1 LTAGEQLRRIREA
14 LGLSVRAVEA
24 ASARIAERHGN
35 QDYAI
40 SISRLSDIETKGV
53 LPNIFRLYSLSVI
66 YREDYHEILRM
77 FGIRFENAA
86 ADLEL
91 APMQVT
97 RPVNI
102 FRRVSP
108 INVPVRVDP
117 AFHPD
122 STTSIGRMIMD
133 WGTVPLSYLNKF
145 CENRSYSYGYIGE
158 NDWTMYPLLLPGSF
172 VQIDESKQKIS
183 GGPWR
188 SEYERPIYFLETREE
203 YMCSW
208 CELNNRVLTL
218 VPHPLSPVRIRTL
231 RMDAEV
237 EVVGQVVG
245 VAMRLSRQAE
255 SDDEK

>member
-1 LTAGEQLRRIREA
+1 VTAGEQLRKIREA

-77 FGIRFENAA
+77 YGICFENAA
-86 ADLEL
+86 ADLDL
-91 APMQVT
+91 APMPVT
-97 RPVNI
+97 RPVSI

-108 INVPVRVDP
+108 VNVPVRLDP

-122 STTSIGRMIMD
+122 STTSIGRMIMA
-133 WGTVPLSYLNKF
+133 WGTAPLSYLSKF
-145 CENRSYSYGYIGE
+145 TENRNFTYGYIGE
-158 NDWTMYPLLLPGSF
+158 NDLTMYPLLLPGSF

-183 GGPWR
+183 SGPWA
-188 SEYERPIYFLETREE
+188 SEYERPIYFLETREG
-203 YMCSW
+203 YMCCW
-208 CELNNRVLTL
+208 CELNNRMLTL
-218 VPHPLSPVRIRTL
+218 VPHPLSTVRMRTL
-231 RMDAEV
+231 RIEAEV
-237 EVVGQVVG
+237 EVLGQVVG
-245 VAMRLSRQAE
+245 VAMRLSRRGE
-255 SDDEK
+255 SDAAK